1 VSDFEKRNH
10 DYIIG
15 ISSVAG
21 ERGRQSNY
29 IYGSAKG
36 SSSVYLS
43 GLRNSLNKSYG
54 KVITVLPG
62 FIRTKMTENM
72 DLPEKLMATPEEV
85 AEYVYKA
92 YRKSKDIV
100 YTKWFWWLIMFIIK
114 IIPEKIF
121 KSMDL

>member
-1 VSDFEKRNH
+1 MSDFEKRNH
-10 DYIIG
+10 DFIIG

>member
-1 VSDFEKRNH
+1 MSDFEKRNH

-43 GLRNSLNKSYG
+43 GLRNRLNKSNG
-54 KVITVLPG
+54 NVITVLPG

-100 YTKWFWWLIMFIIK
+100 YTKWFWRLIMFIIK

>member
-1 VSDFEKRNH
+1 M
-10 DYIIG
+10 
-15 ISSVAG
+15 
-21 ERGRQSNY
+21 
-29 IYGSAKG
+29 
-36 SSSVYLS
+36 
-43 GLRNSLNKSYG
+43 
-54 KVITVLPG
+54 PG

>member
-1 VSDFEKRNH
+1 MSDFEKRNH

-29 IYGSAKG
+29 IYGFAKG

-43 GLRNSLNKSYG
+43 GLRNRLNKSNG
-54 KVITVLPG
+54 NVITVLPG

-100 YTKWFWWLIMFIIK
+100 YTKWFWRLIMFIIK

>member
-1 VSDFEKRNH
+1 MSDFEKRNH